1 MVSTKY
7 DMLYTGGRTPD
18 SSVKIFNFESKKS
31 FLSINILNFDCKDRT
46 NVRDINNSDL
56 LYL

>member
-1 MVSTKY
+1 MVRRKY

-18 SSVKIFNFESKKS
+18 SSVKTFHFECKKS
-31 FLSINILNFDCKDRT
+31 FLSINILNFDRKDRA